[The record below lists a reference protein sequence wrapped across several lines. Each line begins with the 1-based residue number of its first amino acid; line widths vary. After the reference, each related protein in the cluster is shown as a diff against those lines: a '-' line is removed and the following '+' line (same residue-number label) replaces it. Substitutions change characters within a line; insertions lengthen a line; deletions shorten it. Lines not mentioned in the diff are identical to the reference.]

1 MKTVRFVGSARDD
14 LDLAMQRYRIAQ
26 EFAGGAKRG

>member
-1 MKTVRFVGSARDD
+1 MKPVRFVGRARAD

-26 EFAGGAKRG
+26 EHAGGAKRD